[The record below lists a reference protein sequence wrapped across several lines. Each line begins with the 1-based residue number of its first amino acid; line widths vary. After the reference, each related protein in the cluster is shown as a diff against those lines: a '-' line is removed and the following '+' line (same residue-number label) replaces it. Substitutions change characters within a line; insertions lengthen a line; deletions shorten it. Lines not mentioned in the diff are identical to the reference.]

1 MAVLMQDGP
10 MEPQLPFMESGVI
23 YYKKKFHHCKEISMV
38 SFESRD
44 ASSVQ
49 IIEINETH
57 FQGASQLADRQI
69 EDPRQLAAGKS
80 DPVVC
85 CIKIKCNRSSRF
97 FFFLFWYFFL
107 SSFCGFMWISG

>member
-23 YYKKKFHHCKEISMV
+23 YYKKKFHHCKE
-38 SFESRD
+38 
-44 ASSVQ
+44 
-49 IIEINETH
+49 TH

-80 DPVVC
+80 DPVV
-85 CIKIKCNRSSRF
+85 RF
-97 FFFLFWYFFL
+97 ILLY
-107 SSFCGFMWISG
+107 S